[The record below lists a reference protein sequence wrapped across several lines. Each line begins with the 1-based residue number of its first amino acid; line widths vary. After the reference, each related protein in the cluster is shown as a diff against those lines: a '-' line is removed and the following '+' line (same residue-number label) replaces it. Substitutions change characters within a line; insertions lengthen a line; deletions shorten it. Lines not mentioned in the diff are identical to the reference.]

1 MDGYSR
7 DTRGILALNFP
18 TFSRGRYAQ
27 DQGPR
32 GKVVDFRT
40 PVEIDGVLVR
50 PGDVVFGDM
59 DGVVVVP
66 AEAVE
71 AVFQAALEKV
81 RGEHLVREA
90 IENGMSASDAF
101 ASFGIM

>member
-1 MDGYSR
+1 M
-7 DTRGILALNFP
+7 
-18 TFSRGRYAQ
+18 
-27 DQGPR
+27 
-32 GKVVDFRT
+32 VDFRT

-50 PGDVVFGDM
+50 PDDVIFGDI

-101 ASFGIM
+101 ASFGIL